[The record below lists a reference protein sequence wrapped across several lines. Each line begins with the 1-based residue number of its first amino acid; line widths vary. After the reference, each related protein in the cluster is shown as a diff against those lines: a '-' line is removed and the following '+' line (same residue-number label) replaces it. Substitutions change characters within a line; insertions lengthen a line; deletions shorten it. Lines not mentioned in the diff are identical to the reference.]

1 MQLSPASRVD
11 SFLADLRQHGAA
23 SRPAP
28 APEPE
33 PEPAFA
39 APAPAD
45 ETPGVELF
53 VSASSSLCRTAKLIL
68 ADIGVQYVELEVG
81 RDISEAELVQ
91 RRGGPF
97 AMLPLLAV
105 GGRFVG
111 GFPELKE
118 LASGGAEAL
127 LSAAADDNDDSS
139 PASRS
144 SASPSLVHEKLHY
157 EAESHEARRAALQR
171 EGIAH
176 GLASP
181 MSAER
186 PPERP
191 ASPPQVKPTLVHS
204 PGRELVGQERS
215 GPGVHS
221 LIQTDRAL
229 MRHDAPHIAVRRGGG
244 WDSGRASGPSPRA
257 SARNAQP
264 SPGSSRAPQ
273 RQPQRR
279 RRRRQQ
285 PGGDRSDGRSSTS
298 SLPERAATPEVD
310 ADELRLKA
318 EEVGERLA
326 RLGVGCRLG
335 ETSDILAA
343 LPLLGLSGEA
353 ITVAQA
359 QAGGA
364 NASLTLL
371 RVLEGALSRFE
382 QSMQPAAHS
391 PGS

>member
-28 APEPE
+28 EPEPE

-39 APAPAD
+39 APPAD

-68 ADIGVQYVELEVG
+68 ADIGVRYVELEVG
-81 RDISEAELVQ
+81 RDISEAVLVQ

-127 LSAAADDNDDSS
+127 LSAAADDSDGS

-204 PGRELVGQERS
+204 PGRELVGQERA

-264 SPGSSRAPQ
+264 SLGGSRAPQ

-279 RRRRQQ
+279 RRRRRQQ
-285 PGGDRSDGRSSTS
+285 PGGDRSDDRSSTS
-298 SLPERAATPEVD
+298 SLPARAAAPEVD
-310 ADELRLKA
+310 VDELRLKA

>member
-28 APEPE
+28 EPEPE

-39 APAPAD
+39 AAAPAD

-68 ADIGVQYVELEVG
+68 ADIGVRYVELEVG

-127 LSAAADDNDDSS
+127 LSAAADDSDGS

-204 PGRELVGQERS
+204 PGRELVGQERA

-257 SARNAQP
+257 SARNAHP
-264 SPGSSRAPQ
+264 SLGGSRAPQ

-285 PGGDRSDGRSSTS
+285 PGGDRSDDRSSTS
-298 SLPERAATPEVD
+298 SLPARAATPEIDV
-310 ADELRLKA
+310 DELRLKA